1 MMHCV
6 FSGQIYGAHTI
17 DLPAMG
23 IPVINYS
30 PETNWLFGAAAQ
42 GYFRLSDQ
50 QRTSIVQLDGAYS
63 LRRQWYINVQGTLY
77 FGGKTPWQLSFRGG
91 YRDYPDT
98 YYSRGNCNTAW
109 NDLSRQGT
117 AYNSRRGYLY
127 LQPLIALPRHWSV
140 GPLFDY
146 RQEHTD
152 IAPDM
157 LMWGLG
163 GALQYD
169 TRDITYY
176 PHSGIF
182 FKFTATHYD
191 HLIGSTARLTYL
203 QADLRQFVPIYKE
216 LLFAWQFRTEWA
228 LATNGAA
235 AVPFQM
241 LPTLGGQDLLRGIPR
256 NMFRDNAMIAL
267 QGELRIPVWR
277 FIHATAFAGIGD
289 VYNTARWQWAMP
301 KVGYGLGLRIG
312 INRAKVNIRFDLAR
326 NNIYKEWNTWRS
338 YSFYLTATE
347 AF

>member
-1 MMHCV
+1 MV
-6 FSGQIYGAHTI
+6 PIRFAGSGISMCREPFI
-17 DLPAMG
+17 
-23 IPVINYS
+23 S
-30 PETNWLFGAAAQ
+30 E
-42 GYFRLSDQ
+42 
-50 QRTSIVQLDGAYS
+50 
-63 LRRQWYINVQGTLY
+63 
-77 FGGKTPWQLSFRGG
+77 
-91 YRDYPDT
+91 
-98 YYSRGNCNTAW
+98 
-109 NDLSRQGT
+109 NDLSWQGT

-216 LLFAWQFRTEWA
+216 LLFAWQFRTDWA

-301 KVGYGLGLRIG
+301 KVGYGLGLRTG